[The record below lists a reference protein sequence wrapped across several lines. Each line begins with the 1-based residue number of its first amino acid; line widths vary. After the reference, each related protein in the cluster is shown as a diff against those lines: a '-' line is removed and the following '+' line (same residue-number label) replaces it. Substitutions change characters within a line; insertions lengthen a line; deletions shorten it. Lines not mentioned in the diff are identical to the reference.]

1 MKLKIKY
8 FYQQLGS
15 HVSVIIIAILIL
27 SLLFSHFIEN
37 LIYQDKM
44 DELTAYGKN
53 ILADLEQSY
62 ESKPV
67 LQEYGHVLAG
77 RDIQYSLFDT
87 SSTIIYST
95 GRGARIKLEEE
106 EWQKIQNG
114 YTVVV
119 KQDYKRFNEA
129 MTFVLLPYFHQGQFV
144 GGILLASPIKGSR
157 EIISQIHRYLF
168 YTVLIAAAVALVLS
182 WILSAVHVKRIK
194 RLQEATS
201 LIANGDYSVRIPSA
215 DFDEIGELS
224 KDFNQMV
231 EKLELAKEEIES
243 LENRRRQFMADVS
256 HELRTPLTT
265 IRGVIEGIRN
275 HMIPESEKERGMLM
289 ASQET
294 MRLIRLVNENL
305 DYEKIRSNQI
315 KLNKEKILLSE
326 VMEIIKDQL
335 EIQAQEK
342 QNKIVL
348 DVEKDTM
355 VYADY
360 DRLTQVLINIT
371 KNSIQFTENG
381 IITLRGRME
390 QQTTVIEIE
399 DNGMGMD
406 PQEIEKIWHRFYKAM
421 VSRTNNPY
429 GEFGL
434 GLSIVKQLVQLHQ
447 GQIDVKSEKGKGT
460 IFIIKFP
467 FEK

>member
-1 MKLKIKY
+1 MKMKY
-8 FYQQLGS
+8 FYQQLWS
-15 HVSVIIIAILIL
+15 HVSVIVIAILIL

-37 LIYQDKM
+37 LIYQDKT

-53 ILADLEQSY
+53 ILADLEQGY
-62 ESKPV
+62 ESESV

-77 RDIQYSLFDT
+77 RNIQYSLFDP
-87 SSTIIYST
+87 SSAIIYST
-95 GRGARIKLEEE
+95 GRGARIKLETE
-106 EWQKIQNG
+106 EWQKIQDG

-119 KQDYKRFNEA
+119 KQDYKRFNEGV
-129 MTFVLLPYFHQGQFV
+129 TFVLLPYFRHGQFV

-157 EIISQIHRYLF
+157 DIISQINQYLF
-168 YTVLIAAAVALVLS
+168 YTVLVAAAVALLLS
-182 WILSAVHVKRIK
+182 WILSAFHVRRIK

-201 LIANGDYSVRIPSA
+201 LIANGDYSVRIPSS

-231 EKLELAKEEIES
+231 EKLEGSMEEIDR

-265 IRGVIEGIRN
+265 IRGVIDGIRN
-275 HMIPESEKERGMLM
+275 QMIPESEKERGMLM

-294 MRLIRLVNENL
+294 KRLIRLVNENL

-315 KLNKEKILLSE
+315 KLHKENLLLAE
-326 VMEIIKDQL
+326 VMEVIRDQL
-335 EIQAQEK
+335 EIQAEEK
-342 QNKIVL
+342 HNEIVL
-348 DVEKDTM
+348 EVDQDTM
-355 VYADY
+355 IYADY
-360 DRLTQVLINIT
+360 DRLTQILINIT

-381 IITLRGRME
+381 TITLRGKME
-390 QQTTVIEIE
+390 EQVTIIEIE

-406 PQEIEKIWHRFYKAM
+406 PREIERIWQRFYKAM

-434 GLSIVKQLVQLHQ
+434 GLSIVKQLVQLHN

-460 IFIIKFP
+460 TFILKFP
-467 FEK
+467 IEK

>member
-1 MKLKIKY
+1 MKIKMKY
-8 FYQQLGS
+8 FYQQLWS
-15 HVSVIIIAILIL
+15 HVSVIVIAILIL

-37 LIYQDKM
+37 LIYQDKT

-53 ILADLEQSY
+53 ILADLEQGY
-62 ESKPV
+62 ESESV

-77 RDIQYSLFDT
+77 RDIQYSLFDP
-87 SSTIIYST
+87 SSAIIYST
-95 GRGARIKLEEE
+95 GRGARIKLETE
-106 EWQKIQNG
+106 EWQKIQDG

-119 KQDYKRFNEA
+119 KQDYKRFNEGV
-129 MTFVLLPYFHQGQFV
+129 TFVLLPYFRHGQFV

-157 EIISQIHRYLF
+157 DIISQINQYLF
-168 YTVLIAAAVALVLS
+168 YTVLVAAAVALLLS
-182 WILSAVHVKRIK
+182 WILSAFHVRRIK

-201 LIANGDYSVRIPSA
+201 LIANGDYSVRIPSS

-231 EKLELAKEEIES
+231 EKLEGSMEEIDR

-265 IRGVIEGIRN
+265 IRGVIDGIRN
-275 HMIPESEKERGMLM
+275 QMIPESEKERGMLM

-294 MRLIRLVNENL
+294 KRLIRLVNENL

-315 KLNKEKILLSE
+315 KLHKENLLLAE
-326 VMEIIKDQL
+326 VMEVIRDQL
-335 EIQAQEK
+335 EIQAEEK
-342 QNKIVL
+342 HNEIVL
-348 DVEKDTM
+348 EVDQDTM
-355 VYADY
+355 IYADY
-360 DRLTQVLINIT
+360 DRLTQILINIT

-381 IITLRGRME
+381 TITLRGKME
-390 QQTTVIEIE
+390 EQVTIIEIE

-406 PQEIEKIWHRFYKAM
+406 PREIERIWQRFYKAM

-434 GLSIVKQLVQLHQ
+434 GLSIVKQLVQLHN

-460 IFIIKFP
+460 TFILKFP
-467 FEK
+467 IEK

>member
-1 MKLKIKY
+1 MKIKMKY
-8 FYQQLGS
+8 FYQQLWS
-15 HVSVIIIAILIL
+15 HVSVIVIAILIL

-37 LIYQDKM
+37 LIYQDKT

-53 ILADLEQSY
+53 ILADLEQGY
-62 ESKPV
+62 ESESV

-77 RDIQYSLFDT
+77 RNIQYSLFDP
-87 SSTIIYST
+87 SSAIIYST
-95 GRGARIKLEEE
+95 GRGARIKLETE
-106 EWQKIQNG
+106 EWQKIQDG

-119 KQDYKRFNEA
+119 KQDYKRFNEGV
-129 MTFVLLPYFHQGQFV
+129 TFVLLPYFRHGQFV

-157 EIISQIHRYLF
+157 DIISQINQYLF
-168 YTVLIAAAVALVLS
+168 YTVLVAAAVALLLS
-182 WILSAVHVKRIK
+182 WILSAFHVRRIK

-201 LIANGDYSVRIPSA
+201 LIANGDYSVRIPSS

-231 EKLELAKEEIES
+231 EKLEGSMEEIDR

-265 IRGVIEGIRN
+265 IRGVIDGIRN
-275 HMIPESEKERGMLM
+275 QMIPESEKERGMLM

-294 MRLIRLVNENL
+294 KRLIRLVNENL

-315 KLNKEKILLSE
+315 KLHKENLLLAE
-326 VMEIIKDQL
+326 VMEVIRDQL
-335 EIQAQEK
+335 EIQAEEK
-342 QNKIVL
+342 HNEIVL
-348 DVEKDTM
+348 EVDQDTM
-355 VYADY
+355 IYADY
-360 DRLTQVLINIT
+360 DRLTQILINIT

-381 IITLRGRME
+381 TITLRGKME
-390 QQTTVIEIE
+390 EQVTIIEIE

-406 PQEIEKIWHRFYKAM
+406 PREIERIWQRFYKAM

-434 GLSIVKQLVQLHQ
+434 GLSIVKQLVQLHN

-460 IFIIKFP
+460 TFILKFP
-467 FEK
+467 IEK

>member
-1 MKLKIKY
+1 MKIKMKY
-8 FYQQLGS
+8 FYQQLWS
-15 HVSVIIIAILIL
+15 HVSVIVIAILIL

-37 LIYQDKM
+37 LIYQDKT

-53 ILADLEQSY
+53 ILADLEQGY
-62 ESKPV
+62 ESESV

-77 RDIQYSLFDT
+77 RNIQYSLFDP
-87 SSTIIYST
+87 SSAIIYST
-95 GRGARIKLEEE
+95 GRGARIKLETE
-106 EWQKIQNG
+106 EWQKIQDG

-119 KQDYKRFNEA
+119 KQDYKRFNEGV
-129 MTFVLLPYFHQGQFV
+129 TFVLLPYFRHGQFV

-157 EIISQIHRYLF
+157 DIISQINQYLF
-168 YTVLIAAAVALVLS
+168 YTVLVAAAVALLLS
-182 WILSAVHVKRIK
+182 WILSAFHVRRIK

-201 LIANGDYSVRIPSA
+201 LIANGDYSVRIPSS

-231 EKLELAKEEIES
+231 EKLEGSMEEIDR

-265 IRGVIEGIRN
+265 IRGVIDGIRN
-275 HMIPESEKERGMLM
+275 QMIPESEKERGMLM

-294 MRLIRLVNENL
+294 KRLIRLVNENL

-315 KLNKEKILLSE
+315 KLHKENLLLAE
-326 VMEIIKDQL
+326 VMEVIRDQL
-335 EIQAQEK
+335 EIQAEEK
-342 QNKIVL
+342 HNVIVL
-348 DVEKDTM
+348 EVDQDTM
-355 VYADY
+355 IYADY
-360 DRLTQVLINIT
+360 DRLTQILINIT

-381 IITLRGRME
+381 TITLRGKME
-390 QQTTVIEIE
+390 EQVTIIEIE

-406 PQEIEKIWHRFYKAM
+406 PREIERIWQRFYKAM

-434 GLSIVKQLVQLHQ
+434 GLSIVKQLVQLHN

-460 IFIIKFP
+460 TFILKFP
-467 FEK
+467 IEK

>member
-1 MKLKIKY
+1 MKIKMKY
-8 FYQQLGS
+8 FYQQLWS
-15 HVSVIIIAILIL
+15 HVSVIVIAILIL

-37 LIYQDKM
+37 LIYQDKT

-53 ILADLEQSY
+53 ILADLEQGY
-62 ESKPV
+62 ESESV

-77 RDIQYSLFDT
+77 RNIQYSLFDP
-87 SSTIIYST
+87 SSAIIYST
-95 GRGARIKLEEE
+95 GRGARIKLETE
-106 EWQKIQNG
+106 EWQKIQDG

-119 KQDYKRFNEA
+119 KQDYKRFNEGV
-129 MTFVLLPYFHQGQFV
+129 TFVLLPYFRHGQFV

-157 EIISQIHRYLF
+157 DIISQINQYLF
-168 YTVLIAAAVALVLS
+168 YTVLVAAAVALLLS
-182 WILSAVHVKRIK
+182 WILSAFHVRRIK

-201 LIANGDYSVRIPSA
+201 LIANGDYSVRIPSS

-231 EKLELAKEEIES
+231 EKLEGSMEEIDR

-265 IRGVIEGIRN
+265 IRGVIDGIRN
-275 HMIPESEKERGMLM
+275 QMIPESEKERGMLM
-289 ASQET
+289 VSQET
-294 MRLIRLVNENL
+294 KRLIRLVNENL

-315 KLNKEKILLSE
+315 KLHKENLLLAE
-326 VMEIIKDQL
+326 VMEVIRDQL
-335 EIQAQEK
+335 EIQAEEK
-342 QNKIVL
+342 HNEIVL
-348 DVEKDTM
+348 EVDQDTLI
-355 VYADY
+355 YADY
-360 DRLTQVLINIT
+360 DRLTQILINIT

-381 IITLRGRME
+381 TITLRGKME
-390 QQTTVIEIE
+390 EQVTIIEIE

-406 PQEIEKIWHRFYKAM
+406 PREIERIWQRFYKAM

-434 GLSIVKQLVQLHQ
+434 GLSIVKQLVQLHN
-447 GQIDVKSEKGKGT
+447 GQIDVKSEKGQGT
-460 IFIIKFP
+460 TFILKFP
-467 FEK
+467 IEK

>member
-1 MKLKIKY
+1 MKIKY
-8 FYQQLGS
+8 FYQQLLS
-15 HVSVIIIAILIL
+15 HVGVIVIAILIL

-37 LIYQDKM
+37 LIYQDKI

-53 ILADLEQSY
+53 VLADLEQNYDS
-62 ESKPV
+62 ESI

-77 RDIQYSLFDT
+77 RDIQYSLFDP
-87 SSTIIYST
+87 SSAIIYST
-95 GRGARIKLEEE
+95 GRGARIKLEAE
-106 EWQKIQNG
+106 EWEKIRDG

-119 KQDYKRFNEA
+119 KQDYKRFNEGV
-129 MTFVLLPYFHQGQFV
+129 TFVLLPYLRQGQFV

-157 EIISQIHRYLF
+157 DIISQINQDLF
-168 YTVLIAAAVALVLS
+168 YTALVAVAVALLLS
-182 WILSAVHVKRIK
+182 WILSAFHVRRIK

-201 LIANGDYSVRIPSA
+201 LIAKRDYSVRIPSS

-231 EKLELAKEEIES
+231 GTLERSMEEIER

-265 IRGVIEGIRN
+265 IRGVIDGIRN
-275 HMIPESEKERGMLM
+275 QMIPETEKERAMLM

-294 MRLIRLVNENL
+294 KRLIRLVNENL

-315 KLNKEKILLSE
+315 KLHKENLLLSE
-326 VMEIIKDQL
+326 VMEVIRDQL
-335 EIQAQEK
+335 EIQAE
-342 QNKIVL
+342 
-348 DVEKDTM
+348 EKDNQIILEVDNDVQ

-360 DRLTQVLINIT
+360 DRLTQILINIT
-371 KNSIQFTENG
+371 KNSIQFTEKG
-381 IITLRGRME
+381 IITLRGRMAE
-390 QQTTVIEIE
+390 GKTVIEIE
-399 DNGMGMD
+399 DNGIGMD
-406 PQEIEKIWHRFYKAM
+406 PREIKKIWHRFYKAM

-434 GLSIVKQLVQLHQ
+434 GLSIVKQLVQLHD
-447 GQIDVKSEKGKGT
+447 GQIDVESEQGEGT
-460 IFIIKFP
+460 IFTLIFP
-467 FEK
+467 FGK

>member
-1 MKLKIKY
+1 MKIKY
-8 FYQQLGS
+8 FYQQLLS
-15 HVSVIIIAILIL
+15 HVGVIVIAILIL

-37 LIYQDKM
+37 LIYQDKI

-53 ILADLEQSY
+53 VLADLEQNYDS
-62 ESKPV
+62 ESI

-77 RDIQYSLFDT
+77 RDIQYSLFDP
-87 SSTIIYST
+87 SSAIIYST
-95 GRGARIKLEEE
+95 GRGARIKLEAE
-106 EWQKIQNG
+106 EWEKIRDG

-119 KQDYKRFNEA
+119 KQDYKRFNEGV
-129 MTFVLLPYFHQGQFV
+129 TFVLLPYLRQGQFV

-157 EIISQIHRYLF
+157 DIISQINQDLF
-168 YTVLIAAAVALVLS
+168 YTALVAVAVALLLS
-182 WILSAVHVKRIK
+182 WILSAFHVRRIK

-201 LIANGDYSVRIPSA
+201 LIAKRDYSVRIPSS

-231 EKLELAKEEIES
+231 GTLERSMEEIER

-265 IRGVIEGIRN
+265 IRGVIDGIRN
-275 HMIPESEKERGMLM
+275 QMIPETEKERAMLM

-294 MRLIRLVNENL
+294 KRLIRLVNENL

-315 KLNKEKILLSE
+315 KLHKENLLLSE
-326 VMEIIKDQL
+326 VMEVIRDQL
-335 EIQAQEK
+335 EIQAE
-342 QNKIVL
+342 
-348 DVEKDTM
+348 EKDNQIILEVDNDVQ

-360 DRLTQVLINIT
+360 DRLTQILINIT
-371 KNSIQFTENG
+371 KNSIQFTEKG
-381 IITLRGRME
+381 IITLRGRMAE
-390 QQTTVIEIE
+390 GKTVIEIE
-399 DNGMGMD
+399 DNGIGMD
-406 PQEIEKIWHRFYKAM
+406 PREIKKIWHRFYKAM

-434 GLSIVKQLVQLHQ
+434 GLSIVKQLVQLHD
-447 GQIDVKSEKGKGT
+447 GQIDVESEQGEGT
-460 IFIIKFP
+460 IFTLIFP

>member
-1 MKLKIKY
+1 MKMKY
-8 FYQQLGS
+8 FYQQLWS
-15 HVSVIIIAILIL
+15 HVSVIVIAILIL

-37 LIYQDKM
+37 LIYQDKT

-53 ILADLEQSY
+53 ILADLEQGY
-62 ESKPV
+62 ESESV

-77 RDIQYSLFDT
+77 RDIQYSLFDP
-87 SSTIIYST
+87 SSAIIYST
-95 GRGARIKLEEE
+95 GRGARIKLETE
-106 EWQKIQNG
+106 EWQKIQDG

-119 KQDYKRFNEA
+119 KQDYKRFNEGV
-129 MTFVLLPYFHQGQFV
+129 TFVLLPYFRHGQFV

-157 EIISQIHRYLF
+157 DIISQINQYLF
-168 YTVLIAAAVALVLS
+168 YTVLVAAAVALLLS
-182 WILSAVHVKRIK
+182 WILSAFHVRRIK

-201 LIANGDYSVRIPSA
+201 LIANGDYSVRIPSS

-231 EKLELAKEEIES
+231 EKLEGSMEEIDR

-265 IRGVIEGIRN
+265 IRGVIDGIRN
-275 HMIPESEKERGMLM
+275 QMIPESEKERGMLM

-294 MRLIRLVNENL
+294 KRLIRLVNENL

-315 KLNKEKILLSE
+315 KLHKENLLLAE
-326 VMEIIKDQL
+326 VMEVIRDQL
-335 EIQAQEK
+335 EIQAEEK
-342 QNKIVL
+342 HNEIVL
-348 DVEKDTM
+348 EVDQDTM
-355 VYADY
+355 IYADY
-360 DRLTQVLINIT
+360 DRLTQILINIT

-381 IITLRGRME
+381 TITLRGKME
-390 QQTTVIEIE
+390 EQVTIIEIE

-406 PQEIEKIWHRFYKAM
+406 PREIERIWQRFYKAM

-434 GLSIVKQLVQLHQ
+434 GLSIVKQLVQLHN

-460 IFIIKFP
+460 TFILKFP
-467 FEK
+467 IEK

>member
-1 MKLKIKY
+1 MKIKMKY
-8 FYQQLGS
+8 FYQQLWS
-15 HVSVIIIAILIL
+15 HVSVIVIAILIL

-37 LIYQDKM
+37 LIYQDKT

-53 ILADLEQSY
+53 ILADLEQGY
-62 ESKPV
+62 ESESV

-77 RDIQYSLFDT
+77 RNIQYSLFDP
-87 SSTIIYST
+87 SSAIIYST
-95 GRGARIKLEEE
+95 GRGARIKLETE
-106 EWQKIQNG
+106 EWQKIQDG

-119 KQDYKRFNEA
+119 KQDYKRFNEGV
-129 MTFVLLPYFHQGQFV
+129 TFVLLPYFRHGQFV

-157 EIISQIHRYLF
+157 DIISQINQYLF
-168 YTVLIAAAVALVLS
+168 YTVLVAAAVALLLS
-182 WILSAVHVKRIK
+182 WILSAFHVRRIK

-201 LIANGDYSVRIPSA
+201 LIANGDYSVRIPSS

-231 EKLELAKEEIES
+231 EKLEGSMEEIDR

-265 IRGVIEGIRN
+265 IRGVIDGIRN
-275 HMIPESEKERGMLM
+275 QMIPESEKERGMLM

-294 MRLIRLVNENL
+294 KRLIRLVNENL

-315 KLNKEKILLSE
+315 KLHKENLLLAE
-326 VMEIIKDQL
+326 VMEVIRDQL
-335 EIQAQEK
+335 EIQAEEK
-342 QNKIVL
+342 HNEIVL
-348 DVEKDTM
+348 EVDQDTM
-355 VYADY
+355 IYADY
-360 DRLTQVLINIT
+360 DRLTQILINIT

-381 IITLRGRME
+381 TITLRGKME
-390 QQTTVIEIE
+390 EQVTIIEIE

-406 PQEIEKIWHRFYKAM
+406 PREIERIWQRFYKAM

-434 GLSIVKQLVQLHQ
+434 GLSIVKQLVQLHN
-447 GQIDVKSEKGKGT
+447 GQIDVKSEKGQGT
-460 IFIIKFP
+460 TFILKFP
-467 FEK
+467 IEK